1 MDTASPT
8 SAIASQNAATSAPGS
23 SVGSSASAPV
33 LLPLASSSSSPPHA
47 PRARTP
53 AVPTAIAR
61 HVQLFRNVPPTV
73 CLLSIVGIGVV
84 ERGRPRVYLPA
95 LVQPVVATG
104 GSGLHPER
112 VEDGIPPGGVL
123 GRGLRGGHLY

>member
-1 MDTASPT
+1 MS
-8 SAIASQNAATSAPGS
+8 SQNDATSPGS

-104 GSGLHPER
+104 GAGVDAEG
-112 VEDGIPPGGVL
+112 VEEGIPAGHVPG
-123 GRGLRGGHLY
+123 RRPP